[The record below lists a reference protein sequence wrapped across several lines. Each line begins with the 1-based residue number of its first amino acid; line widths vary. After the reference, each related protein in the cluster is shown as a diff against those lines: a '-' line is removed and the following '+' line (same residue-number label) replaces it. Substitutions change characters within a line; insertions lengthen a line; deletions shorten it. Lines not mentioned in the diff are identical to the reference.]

1 MNGLALVGHQ
11 FRYDQKAFWRNPA
24 SVFFTVMFPVIL
36 FLILAV
42 VFSGED
48 VDVRGGIEAT
58 TYYVPAIMS
67 LAIISATMQTLAMT
81 LVIAREDG
89 RLKRGRGTPMPPWV
103 FIAGRVGNSIVVAL
117 MMLVLLAAIGGVLF
131 GVDVPWDRLPAI
143 LLTLVVGAASFC
155 CLGIALTAAIP
166 SQDAAAAIVN
176 ALLLPLYFLS
186 GVFIPED
193 QLPERR
199 HRLRRPLPGPP
210 LLRRLLRRLRPRRR
224 LRRLLG
230 QPRDRRPLGRRRPA
244 AGDQVLPL
252 DPAIR
257 LTGASGEPPIASIPQ
272 CFTTSSWRSATSTAA
287 PPSTTRCW
295 PRWAGGGIS
304 SRTRRSAGASPNP
317 SSSSPPS
324 TTRSP
329 ASACSSFSALGIVAV
344 KAAWENGVK
353 SGGVSVS
360 DPGEQRSHGSGSY
373 SAFLK
378 DPDGYE
384 IEITIGSD

>member
-48 VDVRGGIEAT
+48 VNVRGGIDAT

-117 MMLVLLAAIGGVLF
+117 MMLALLAAIGALF
-131 GVDVPWDRLPAI
+131 GADVPWARLPAI
-143 LLTLVVGAASFC
+143 LITLVVGAASFC

-176 ALLLPLYFLS
+176 AMLLPLYFLS

-193 QLPERR
+193 QLPNGVISFADLFPVR
-199 HRLRRPLPGPP
+199 HFFDAFFDAYVPAGGSAVSWDNLAIVALWGVAG
-210 LLRRLLRRLRPRRR
+210 LLL
-224 LRRLLG
+224 
-230 QPRDRRPLGRRRPA
+230 
-244 AGDQVLPL
+244 
-252 DPAIR
+252 AIR
-257 LTGASGEPPIASIPQ
+257 YFRWTPRTG
-272 CFTTSSWRSATSTAA
+272 
-287 PPSTTRCW
+287 
-295 PRWAGGGIS
+295 
-304 SRTRRSAGASPNP
+304 
-317 SSSSPPS
+317 
-324 TTRSP
+324 
-329 ASACSSFSALGIVAV
+329 
-344 KAAWENGVK
+344 
-353 SGGVSVS
+353 
-360 DPGEQRSHGSGSY
+360 
-373 SAFLK
+373 
-378 DPDGYE
+378 
-384 IEITIGSD
+384 